1 MRKLY
6 LFAGTNGVGKSTLY
20 LDGVGPSI
28 ENSVRINADEIAREK
43 GWDWRDPKTNAKAL
57 LLETKKLQK
66 VLKTGQDINLE
77 TTLAGH
83 EKNIL
88 KLLDRVKKNNYQIV
102 LLYVGVSSPDIA
114 VERVK
119 ERVAKGGHGVPEEL
133 IIKRY
138 YESFDNFNRLINK
151 FNSVKVY
158 DNSKSFRILYQRLE
172 TEVKLCRKN
181 IPQWA
186 QQIIIQ
192 DKVN

>member
-1 MRKLY
+1 MFVVNGIGC
-6 LFAGTNGVGKSTLY
+6 LFNISLCFVFH
-20 LDGVGPSI
+20 
-28 ENSVRINADEIAREK
+28 
-43 GWDWRDPKTNAKAL
+43 
-57 LLETKKLQK
+57 
-66 VLKTGQDINLE
+66 
-77 TTLAGH
+77 TLA
-83 EKNIL
+83 L
-88 KLLDRVKKNNYQIV
+88 R
-102 LLYVGVSSPDIA
+102 
-114 VERVK
+114 
-119 ERVAKGGHGVPEEL
+119 EEL

-138 YESFDNFNRLINK
+138 YESFDNFSRLINK